1 MNEINELIESLMI
14 DVAEEGIGTAA
25 GIGIL
30 WALFYGGAFAAFQG
44 LLELLAGT
52 V

>member
-1 MNEINELIESLMI
+1 MDELNEWIESMVI

-25 GIGIL
+25 GIGL
-30 WALFYGGAFAAFQG
+30 MWGLFFGGAFVLFQG

-52 V
+52 I